1 MNLIQ
6 MKCSSLHNQQESLK
20 AVTGCVL
27 MILFVRQLTLLFT
40 LSALFVEPKVDK
52 VQAGKL
58 EEKSKSHS
66 KHRHVYFLLAD
77 AAAVAVAIA

>member
-1 MNLIQ
+1 
-6 MKCSSLHNQQESLK
+6 
-20 AVTGCVL
+20 
-27 MILFVRQLTLLFT
+27 MILFVIQLTLLFT

-66 KHRHVYFLLAD
+66 KHRHVYSLLAD
-77 AAAVAVAIA
+77 TAAITKSLSWLTLQP